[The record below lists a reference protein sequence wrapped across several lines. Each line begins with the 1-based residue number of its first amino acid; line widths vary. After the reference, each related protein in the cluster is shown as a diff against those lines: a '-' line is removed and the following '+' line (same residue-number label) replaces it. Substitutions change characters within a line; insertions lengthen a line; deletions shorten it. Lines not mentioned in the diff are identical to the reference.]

1 MIGRQDRKSQHNLNY
16 SSPVRVDFSNST
28 TKQLPMQLQNII
40 SFFENYPL
48 YLQLGV
54 LLGLAAALAALLST
68 LLLFILRTTSQQ
80 LRSQAIKLVSHN
92 IRIPLTSFLTATLSL
107 VLWGGISVGDEAVFY
122 YRPLVGIMQT
132 LVYLL
137 GAWLLIR
144 LIKGGADGIR
154 AQYEEDN
161 ESSIKDRKI
170 LTQLQYLEQIA
181 LIVIGIIAIAL
192 VLLQFENVK
201 SLGATI
207 LTSAGVTGIIVGLA
221 AQKSIANLLAGFQ
234 IAFTQPIR
242 INDRLNIK
250 GEVGHVEDITLTYVV
265 LRIWDERRM
274 IIPLQHFI
282 DNPFEN
288 WTHTDTQLLGTV
300 FIFADYTLPVEALR
314 TVLEAFLADN
324 PAWDGR
330 VAKVQ
335 VTDTNANSMQIRLLI
350 SATDAATLFGLRCEV
365 REHIIAFIRDHYPEN
380 LPKARVVGLSP
391 NENSTA
397 LLHSQ
402 RLGQQPT

>member
-1 MIGRQDRKSQHNLNY
+1 
-16 SSPVRVDFSNST
+16 
-28 TKQLPMQLQNII
+28 MQLQNII

-48 YLQLGV
+48 YLQLGI
-54 LLGLAAALAALLST
+54 LLGLATALAALLSG
-68 LLLFILRTTSQQ
+68 LLLFVLRTTSLQ
-80 LRSQAIKLVSHN
+80 LRSQAVKQVSSK
-92 IRIPLTSFLTATLSL
+92 IRIPLASFLTATIAL
-107 VLWGGISVGDEAVFY
+107 VLWGGVEVEEAAAFY
-122 YRPLVGIMQT
+122 YHPLVGVMQT

-137 GAWLLIR
+137 GAWLLIS
-144 LIKGGADGIR
+144 LIKGGADSIR
-154 AQYEEDN
+154 AQYEENN
-161 ESSIKDRKI
+161 ESSIKERKI

-201 SLGATI
+201 NLGATI

-265 LRIWDERRM
+265 LKIWDERRM
-274 IIPLQHFI
+274 IIPLQFFI
-282 DNPFEN
+282 DNAFEN
-288 WTHTDTQLLGTV
+288 WTHTDSQLLGTV
-300 FIFADYTLPVEALR
+300 FIFTDYTLPVEVLR
-314 TVLEAFLADN
+314 TVLDEFLKDN

-335 VTDTNANSMQIRLLI
+335 VTDANANSMQIRLLV
-350 SATDAATLFGLRCEV
+350 SATDAGTLFDLRCQV
-365 REHIIAFIRDHYPEN
+365 REHLIAFIRDHYPSN
-380 LPKARVVGLSP
+380 LPIARVIDISP
-391 NENSTA
+391 NGNGA
-397 LLHSQ
+397 LLHP
-402 RLGQQPT
+402 RPVGQQPT